1 MGHIKIKEN
10 VIMVKQKYSL
20 IEIAPKVDQM
30 LELSEMMFYITT
42 KNVFKRFLI
51 NDKQHVWTGQEIQQ
65 ICGNFNMNQMEMLV
79 MKIYQ
84 K

>member
-1 MGHIKIKEN
+1 
-10 VIMVKQKYSL
+10 
-20 IEIAPKVDQM
+20 M
-30 LELSEMMFYITT
+30 LELSEMMFYITA

-51 NDKQHVWTGQEIQQ
+51 NDKQHVQTDWEIQQ
-65 ICGNFNMNQMEMLV
+65 LCGNFNVNQMEMLV